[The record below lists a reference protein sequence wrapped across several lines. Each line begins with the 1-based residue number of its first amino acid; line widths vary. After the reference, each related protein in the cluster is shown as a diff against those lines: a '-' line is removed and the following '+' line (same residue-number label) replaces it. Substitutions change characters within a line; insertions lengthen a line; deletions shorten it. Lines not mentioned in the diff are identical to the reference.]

1 MYVCLSSSTFRSI
14 LNYKSANC
22 WGLSIPHLMVLTIST
37 HDSHAQ
43 SSLPCFLFF
52 VAFGCYEFV
61 NPSSA
66 VLLTDTRNC
75 PQQCFQEREISVP
88 HNTGESLCF
97 VMWEK
102 LEYLDNDQW
111 NQLSFRDE
119 IFIINKRNTKTFLQ
133 VRKLEMLQ
141 FFPFCFKR
149 NNHIYIK

>member
-1 MYVCLSSSTFRSI
+1 MTVMRNPVKHVFC
-14 LNYKSANC
+14 
-22 WGLSIPHLMVLTIST
+22 
-37 HDSHAQ
+37 
-43 SSLPCFLFF
+43 FF

-119 IFIINKRNTKTFLQ
+119 IFIINKKNTKTFLQ

-141 FFPFCFKR
+141 FFLFCFKR
-149 NNHIYIK
+149 NDHIYIK